1 MENPDAARHRVG
13 DAIITKIPE
22 LTLDAIPAEYLYPG
36 SDPAVAEAE
45 GRRLD
50 PASVDPRTGLLR
62 LGVHA
67 WLVRT
72 PTRTILIDSA
82 SGNDKTR
89 SGSPAFNQLNE
100 PFLARLKA
108 AGAEPEEVDAVLH
121 THLHVDHVGW
131 NTQWV
136 DGRWVPTF
144 PNARYTFSRRERDYL
159 VALAAGGDAAEAIRA
174 EAKLGQMAAL
184 PDFEFYQDSIV
195 PVTEAGLTREIVVDG
210 TEMEAGFRYLPS
222 PGHSIDH
229 ACIGF
234 TSRGEHALFW
244 GDVMHSPMQFAQPDW
259 NSVYCEF
266 PDAARKARR
275 WAAGHAADT
284 DALVFTSHF
293 AGSSAGRVSREDGR
307 PAWRFA

>member
-1 MENPDAARHRVG
+1 MENSDAAGHRVG
-13 DAIITKIPE
+13 DAVITKIPE
-22 LTLDAIPAEYLYPG
+22 LTLDAIPAGYLFPG

-50 PASVDPRTGLLR
+50 PASADPQTGLLR

-72 PTRTILIDSA
+72 PTRTILVDTA
-82 SGNDKTR
+82 SGNDKVR

-100 PFLARLKA
+100 PFLARLEA
-108 AGAEPEEVDAVLH
+108 AGARPEEVDVVLH

-131 NTQWV
+131 NTRWV

-174 EAKLGQMAAL
+174 TAKLGQMAAL

-195 PVTEAGLTREIVVDG
+195 PVVEAGLTREIVADG
-210 TEMEAGFRYLPS
+210 AEVEAGFSYLPS

-234 TSRGEHALFW
+234 TSQGEHALFW

-266 PDAARKARR
+266 PEAARTARR
-275 WAAGHAADT
+275 WAADHAADT
-284 DALVFTSHF
+284 NALVLTTHF

-307 PAWRFA
+307 LAWRFA

>member
-1 MENPDAARHRVG
+1 MEDPAERHRVG
-13 DAIITKIPE
+13 DATITKVPE
-22 LTLDAIPAEYLYPG
+22 LTLDAIPPGYLYPG
-36 SDPAVAEAE
+36 SDPVVAEAE

-50 PASVDPRTGLLR
+50 PASLDPQTGRLR

-72 PTRTILIDSA
+72 PTRTILVDTA
-82 SGNDKTR
+82 SGNGKTR
-89 SGSPAFNQLNE
+89 SGSPVFNQLKE

-108 AGAEPEEVDAVLH
+108 AGASPGDVDVVLH

-131 NTQWV
+131 NTHWV

-144 PNARYTFSRRERDYL
+144 FNARHTFSRRERDYL
-159 VALAAGGDAAEAIRA
+159 TALAAGGDAAEAIRA
-174 EAKLGQMAAL
+174 AAKLGQMAVL

-210 TEMEAGFRYLPS
+210 TEVEAGFSFLPS
-222 PGHSIDH
+222 AGHSIDH

-259 NSVYCEF
+259 NSMYCEF
-266 PDAARKARR
+266 PIAARKARR
-275 WAAGHAADT
+275 WAMGHAADT
-284 DALVFTSHF
+284 GALVLTTHF
-293 AGSSAGRVSREDGR
+293 AGSSAGRVTRKDGR
-307 PAWRFA
+307 FAWTFA

>member
-1 MENPDAARHRVG
+1 MEDPKAVEHRVG
-13 DAIITKIPE
+13 DATITKVPE
-22 LTLDAIPAEYLYPG
+22 LTLDAIPPGYLYPG

-50 PASVDPRTGLLR
+50 PASIDPQTGLLR
-62 LGVHA
+62 LSVHA

-72 PTRTILIDSA
+72 PARTILVDTG
-82 SGNDKTR
+82 SGNEKTR

-108 AGAEPEEVDAVLH
+108 AGASPEEVDVVLH

-131 NTQWV
+131 NTHRV

-144 PNARYTFSRRERDYL
+144 PNARHVFSGRERAYL
-159 VALAAGGDAAEAIRA
+159 AALAAGGDAGEAIRA
-174 EAKLGQMAAL
+174 EAKLGPMAAL
-184 PDFEFYQDSIV
+184 PDFEFYQDSIA
-195 PVTEAGLTREIVVDG
+195 PVIAAGLVREIVVDG
-210 TEMEAGFRYLPS
+210 TEVEAGFRYLPS

-234 TSRGEHALFW
+234 TSQGEQALFW
-244 GDVMHSPMQFAQPDW
+244 GDVMHSPLQFALPDW

-266 PDAARKARR
+266 PNAARKARQ

-284 DALVFTSHF
+284 NALVLTTHF
-293 AGSSAGRVSREDGR
+293 AGSSAGRVSRDDGQF
-307 PAWRFA
+307 AWRFA